1 MNNEIS
7 FSVHFENNRKLI
19 EEELKKA
26 LEKCLYAIGVTSVAK
41 VVEYMSKPDFT
52 GKDIVDT
59 GRLRAS
65 ISFITPERESGP
77 NSTEATIADTL
88 TGRSPELTVYIG
100 SNVEYADYVN
110 NGTSKQPARQFLQ
123 NGINLAY
130 PEFEKLIEEILKGD
144 I

>member
-1 MNNEIS
+1 MNNEIR
-7 FSVHFENNRKLI
+7 FQVNIDNNLKLT

-41 VVEYMSKPDFT
+41 TVEYMSKPDFT

-65 ISFITPERESGP
+65 ISFITPESESGP
-77 NSTEATIADTL
+77 NGPEAAREDTL
-88 TGRSPELTVYIG
+88 TGRSPELVVCIG

-123 NGINLAY
+123 NGIMLAY
-130 PEFEKLIEEILKGD
+130 PEFKKLIEEILKGGS
-144 I
+144 

>member
-1 MNNEIS
+1 MSNEIK
-7 FSVHFENNRKLI
+7 FQVDIDNNLKLT

-65 ISFITPERESGP
+65 ISFITPEQESGP
-77 NSTEATIADTL
+77 NSSEASKEDTL
-88 TGRSPELTVYIG
+88 TGRAPELMVYIG

-130 PEFEKLIEEILKGD
+130 PEFEKLIEKILKGD